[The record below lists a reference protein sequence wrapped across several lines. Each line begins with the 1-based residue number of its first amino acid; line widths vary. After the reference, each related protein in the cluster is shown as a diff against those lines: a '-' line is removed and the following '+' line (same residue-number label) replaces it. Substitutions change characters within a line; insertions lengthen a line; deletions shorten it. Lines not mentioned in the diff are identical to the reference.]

1 MAVRPYQ
8 NFLSILKTPLRII
21 TTKNKTLSLRLPES
35 LIELADLHSCEQR
48 SDRSTTLRQWL
59 YHGAEDYALKL
70 VEAGR
75 LSAGRAAELLDL
87 NIYDIYDKAKA
98 RGLEIGSTP
107 EQFRESVKYA
117 GLLKLKGKE

>member
-1 MAVRPYQ
+1 
-8 NFLSILKTPLRII
+8 
-21 TTKNKTLSLRLPES
+21 
-35 LIELADLHSCEQR
+35 
-48 SDRSTTLRQWL
+48 
-59 YHGAEDYALKL
+59 

-87 NIYDIYDKAKA
+87 SIYDIYDKAKA

-117 GLLKLKGKE
+117 GLLKLKDKE